1 VISENLTVSTADRV
15 AIEAAA
21 LDYIEGWYE
30 GDPARTARCLH
41 PAMAKR
47 LVAPPRDAAPGAPN
61 TIHELDTATLI
72 GYVHDRAGQA
82 PPAAQRKGIEILS
95 VYGDIASVRAEMND
109 WVDMLHLGKLGG
121 EWKII
126 NVLWALRPKWG
137 TA

>member
-1 VISENLTVSTADRV
+1 MIAEDLAVSAADRA

-47 LVAPPRDAAPGAPN
+47 LVAPPRDAAPGSPN
-61 TIHELDTATLI
+61 TIHELDAATLI
-72 GYVHDRAGQA
+72 GYVRDRAGQA
-82 PPAAQRKGIEILS
+82 PPATQRKEIAILS

-109 WVDMLHLGKLGG
+109 WVDMLHLGRVGG
-121 EWKII
+121 EWRII
-126 NVLWALRPKWG
+126 NVIWALRPRG
-137 TA
+137 GAA